1 MKLREWLDFWLN
13 EYQKNNIKLKTY
25 SIYNECINKHINP
38 ILGDYDLNDLSLEVL
53 QKFVNA
59 KLNNGNLQS
68 GKGLSISSVY
78 RMLSVLKLSLNLAVS
93 MGKCEKEFASLIK
106 LPKSNGRKID
116 AFTKEEQKQIEYV
129 CLKKKGNYIGFII
142 CLYTGIR
149 LGELLALT
157 WDDIDFENNM
167 ISINKTLGQ
176 FYINGKTTTYI
187 NSPKTRNSNR
197 IIPFSKQL
205 KTLLQDKK
213 KISSSKYV
221 ISSKNGNMVQVRQ
234 YQKTFKSLLEA
245 CGISH
250 KGIHS
255 LRHTF
260 ATRSIEIGMDVK
272 TLSEIL
278 GHCNTM
284 ITLNRYVHS
293 MMEQKINSIN
303 KLDMV
308 LEGYE
313 VETNIKIAKKKTTI
327 KKSKENVSKGKQEED
342 KKSIFMKKM
351 IEANKKV
358 HRG

>member
-1 MKLREWLDFWLN
+1 MKLKEWLDFWLN
-13 EYQKNNIKLKTY
+13 EYQKNSIKLKTY
-25 SIYNECINKHINP
+25 ALYNDCINKHINP

-68 GKGLSISSVY
+68 GKSLSVSSVY
-78 RMLSVLKLSLNLAVS
+78 RMLSILKLSLSLAVS
-93 MGKCEKEFASLIK
+93 MGKCEKEFVSLVK
-106 LPKSNGRKID
+106 LPRTNRKKIE

-129 CLKKKGNYIGFII
+129 CLKKKRNYIGFII

-157 WDDIDFENNM
+157 WEDVDFENNM

-176 FYINGKTTTYI
+176 FYINGKTTTHI

-205 KTLLQDKK
+205 KALLQDKK
-213 KISSSKYV
+213 KISNSKYV
-221 ISSKNGNMVQVRQ
+221 ISSNNGNMVKNRQ
-234 YQKTFKSLLEA
+234 YQKTFKSLLEQ
-245 CGISH
+245 CGIAH

-260 ATRSIEIGMDVK
+260 ATRSIETGMDVK

-278 GHCNTM
+278 GHGNTV
-284 ITLNRYVHS
+284 ITLKRYTHS
-293 MMEQKINSIN
+293 MIEQKIKSID
-303 KLDMV
+303 KLDMA
-308 LEGYE
+308 LDGYE
-313 VETNIKIAKKKTTI
+313 VETKIKITKKK
-327 KKSKENVSKGKQEED
+327 
-342 KKSIFMKKM
+342 
-351 IEANKKV
+351 
-358 HRG
+358 